1 MDADS
6 AAVNI
11 LEVLVP
17 IIGMVLVAT
26 PIVIAVLKRRW
37 LGPLAAIV
45 GVGATVVI
53 FKVEPS
59 PEFQDTVL
67 FWVTEKALNVG
78 IPLGIGL
85 MLFSAI
91 RPACEGSWWD
101 HRHGS
106 KESPRGGA

>member
-6 AAVNI
+6 AAANF

-17 IIGMVLVAT
+17 IMGMVLVAT

-37 LGPLAAIV
+37 LGPLSALLGI
-45 GVGATVVI
+45 GATVVI

-67 FWVTEKALNVG
+67 FWVTEKALDVP

-85 MLFSAI
+85 MLLSAI
-91 RPACEGSWWD
+91 RPARAGSW
-101 HRHGS
+101 
-106 KESPRGGA
+106 